1 MRITR
6 DLLLNTAKETVK
18 RHTFGGHDLVCAY
31 LTGSLIYDD
40 ALLGGITDIDLV
52 YVHTADIPCSREI
65 VPITDEIHLD
75 IAHYPQSFFSQ
86 PRQLRTDAWV
96 GSFLCHDPIMLFDTT
111 HWFEYT
117 QAGVFA
123 QFFLPGNTIQ
133 RVRYFSERAR
143 ASWLKM
149 QMEQEEYSPGVV
161 LNYLRILKDA
171 ANAISCLTSV
181 PLTDRRFVLDLAER
195 AVNLQMPGLAGGFID
210 LILPEEPVDPDWDV
224 WMSNWKTAYS
234 QLIRQPDAPLSL
246 ISGRQ
251 PYYEKAI
258 LELQSSRQEAAVW
271 ILLWTWALMS
281 EKLPPRST
289 EVSNFL
295 DFCCTL
301 SLDGAHLPG
310 RLSSLDVYLD
320 TIEETIDKWA
330 RDNGL

>member
-31 LTGSLIYDD
+31 LTGSLIYDE

-65 VPITDEIHLD
+65 VPITEEIHLD
-75 IAHYPQSFFSQ
+75 IAHYPQSFLGQ
-86 PRQLRTDAWV
+86 PRQLRSDAWV
-96 GSFLCHDPIMLFDTT
+96 GSFLCHDPIMLFDTS

-123 QFFLPGNTIQ
+123 QFFLPANTIQ

-149 QMEQEEYSPGVV
+149 QMEQEDYSPGVI
-161 LNYLRILKDA
+161 LKYLRILKDA

-181 PLTDRRFVLDLAER
+181 PLTDRRFVLDLAQR
-195 AVNLQMPGLAGGFID
+195 AVNLQMPGLAGGFVD
-210 LILPEEPVDPDWDV
+210 LILPEEPVDPDWEA
-224 WMSNWKTAYS
+224 WMANWKTAFS

-258 LELQSSRQEAAVW
+258 LELQTSRQEAAVW

-281 EKLPPRST
+281 EKLPPRSS
-289 EVSNFL
+289 EVSSFF
-295 DFCCTL
+295 DFCSTL
-301 SLDGAHLPG
+301 SLDSARLPN

-320 TIEETIDKWA
+320 TVEETIDKWSH
-330 RDNGL
+330 DNGI